1 MSRIRLRWHDRPGL
15 AGGIDKDG
23 TRAEELLGLGFGS
36 VEFGTVAAHPHA
48 PFGLAA
54 LTARLAVLPPR
65 PAGGSAIGI
74 GIGLPPGAAPA
85 ELPGQW
91 LAGLLGAWRVA
102 DYVSFNLSAQACR
115 PLLAREHLPLLAAA
129 MKSIAAARDR
139 LPRRIPLALKFPL
152 GAQGEPLPD
161 VAAAAAQAGFDALT
175 VVLPAAGGQLSRL
188 ERFTAL
194 AQRIADGPAL
204 VAVGG
209 IRTAVDVCAAR
220 AAGAAGVQVHR
231 AFVDDGPDCLPALT
245 GAGGGRQHAA
255 ILPGMNEKAGTP
267 G

>member
-36 VEFGTVAAHPHA
+36 VEFGTVAAHPQA
-48 PFGLAA
+48 PFSLAA
-54 LTARLAVLPPR
+54 LTARLAALPPR
-65 PAGGSAIGI
+65 HPDGSAIGI
-74 GIGLPPGAAPA
+74 GIGIGLSPGAAPA
-85 ELPGQW
+85 DLPAQW
-91 LAGLLGAWRVA
+91 LAGLLGAWQVA

-129 MKSIAAARDR
+129 MKSIATARDR

-175 VVLPAAGGQLSRL
+175 VVLPTAGEQLSRL
-188 ERFTAL
+188 SRFAAL

-231 AFVDDGPDCLPALT
+231 AFVDAGPDCLPALT
-245 GAGGGRQHAA
+245 ARAAAAGARRPCRG
-255 ILPGMNEKAGTP
+255 
-267 G
+267 

>member
-36 VEFGTVAAHPHA
+36 VEFGTVAAHPQA
-48 PFGLAA
+48 PFSLAA
-54 LTARLAVLPPR
+54 LTHRLAALPR
-65 PAGGSAIGI
+65 CTGRSAIGI
-74 GIGLPPGAAPA
+74 GIGLPPDAAPA
-85 ELPGQW
+85 ALPELW

-139 LPRRIPLALKFPL
+139 LPRPIPLALKFPL
-152 GAQGEPLPD
+152 GTHGEPLPD
-161 VAAAAAQAGFDALT
+161 VAEAAAQAGFDALT
-175 VVLPAAGGQLSRL
+175 VVLPTADGHLSRL
-188 ERFTAL
+188 ARFAAL
-194 AQRIADGPAL
+194 ARRTADGPAL

-209 IRTAVDVCAAR
+209 IRTAVDAGAAR

-231 AFVDDGPDCLPALT
+231 AFVDAGPDCLRALT
-245 GAGGGRQHAA
+245 GASGARRRAPL
-255 ILPGMNEKAGTP
+255 LPG
-267 G
+267 